1 MAKVWLAIM
10 DFDGTAA
17 VKIFVTEVEGRN
29 TSIGN
34 LRLFVLLI
42 AMSSLLKRQSRAAVC
57 IHLLLIWD
65 LSQSSDVHGRCMDK
79 ANLAV
84 RKNPDWFWIWKWRR
98 RRQTSSNSKSASFKV
113 NKDGESCKS
122 HTWKLCGRSLS
133 KCQSGSRQKMFSLH
147 TSSQNDKLDRPSMN
161 YAII

>member
-57 IHLLLIWD
+57 IHLLLI
-65 LSQSSDVHGRCMDK
+65 
-79 ANLAV
+79 
-84 RKNPDWFWIWKWRR
+84 
-98 RRQTSSNSKSASFKV
+98 
-113 NKDGESCKS
+113 
-122 HTWKLCGRSLS
+122 
-133 KCQSGSRQKMFSLH
+133 
-147 TSSQNDKLDRPSMN
+147 
-161 YAII
+161 